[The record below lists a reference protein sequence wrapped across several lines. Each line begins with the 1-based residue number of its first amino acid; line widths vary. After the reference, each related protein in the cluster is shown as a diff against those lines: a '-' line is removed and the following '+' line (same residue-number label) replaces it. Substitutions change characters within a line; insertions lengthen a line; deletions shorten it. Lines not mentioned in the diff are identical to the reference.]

1 MKKLLQNKKID
12 KLLFVS
18 VIVLTAL
25 GVSINIIQQQQQDN
39 SKLPS
44 KIEDDIYY
52 QRWVTN
58 LKNKDFEIEAEEF
71 ELIEEEQIYN
81 TKWIQLYS
89 VDDEQIMQIFNKTI
103 SEFQDTDKVV
113 YSPSE
118 RSFIDYRNINKG
130 VQEPQAK
137 NYKPNEVRFFGIRDN
152 KLIEARILE
161 CYNSDNCYFDRAFFI
176 SNDVFVISEFSL
188 KQTDKDG
195 DNKDKDNNDKGDVNK
210 DIECALNDICDYTI
224 KLHLIDL
231 VNNSKS
237 TYESDIKT
245 INLQE
250 TIPEL

>member
-1 MKKLLQNKKID
+1 MISIPKQLQSFRFIKTHRKVACEKAWVIDPVRFTRMPDGRYKDNLVERFYRASKDTTDYTGNMNSYDYEEIKEVIQQDYQKDSRNVTYGVLCGYNGLVVIDVDDKKID

-137 NYKPNEVRFFGIRDN
+137 NYKPNEVRFF
-152 KLIEARILE
+152 E
-161 CYNSDNCYFDRAFFI
+161 
-176 SNDVFVISEFSL
+176 
-188 KQTDKDG
+188 
-195 DNKDKDNNDKGDVNK
+195 
-210 DIECALNDICDYTI
+210 
-224 KLHLIDL
+224 
-231 VNNSKS
+231 
-237 TYESDIKT
+237 
-245 INLQE
+245 
-250 TIPEL
+250 